1 MKRRRPLSQ
10 LVAIGAVLVAACVA
24 LSSCRTMEGFGE
36 DLSHLGAKI
45 SGKAREK
52 GA

>member
-1 MKRRRPLSQ
+1 MNRRKPFSH
-10 LVAIGAVLVAACVA
+10 LVAIGTLLAAACIA

-36 DLSHLGAKI
+36 DLSHLGNKI

>member
-1 MKRRRPLSQ
+1 MTRRKWFSRPI
-10 LVAIGAVLVAACVA
+10 AIGAVLIAACVA
-24 LSSCRTMEGFGE
+24 LSSCRTMEGLGE

-52 GA
+52 SG